1 MLASYIAFFFYE
13 EPVLIEVIRV
23 YAIIF
28 LLTAFSAVQ
37 STILNKEMNFK
48 KLTLI
53 SLPSTFLEFLW
64 DCIWAI
70 MIMVFGVL
78 FLYLTTELI
87 RTILLWVFGDWRPS
101 LNFFKTKI

>member
-1 MLASYIAFFFYE
+1 MLASYIAFFYE

-48 KLTLI
+48 KI
-53 SLPSTFLEFLW
+53 N
-64 DCIWAI
+64 
-70 MIMVFGVL
+70 
-78 FLYLTTELI
+78 
-87 RTILLWVFGDWRPS
+87 
-101 LNFFKTKI
+101 LN